1 MLAYSRPSDH
11 PRISSSE
18 LDHLR
23 SHEISAEEH
32 GKSIPITSMLT
43 SIPVHALW
51 ITHMCSSWSFY
62 LIVVNLPLFAAEVYH
77 FDVYTVRVNLL
88 LLVFPSNCINLEV
101 FLGFIINIGEAFLSI
116 PRKSP
121 STPFFCR

>member
-1 MLAYSRPSDH
+1 MALSIPGLSGLLWCAAFWMLAYSRPSDH
-11 PRISSSE
+11 PHISSAE

-32 GKSIPITSMLT
+32 DKSIPITSMLT

-77 FDVYTVRVNLL
+77 FDVYTVREAIVNVLL
-88 LLVFPSNCINLEV
+88 LIFQSNCINLEV
-101 FLGFIINIGEAFLSI
+101 YLS
-116 PRKSP
+116 
-121 STPFFCR
+121 